1 MNLRDLFSVGTKF
14 EESISK
20 KKNQINFTVATQNMD
35 FVNRIDQ
42 NVAKYRIGIPM
53 KKWWRTPFGLIVYDV
68 LQGEW
73 VLYRINNDEGDESLP
88 F

>member
-1 MNLRDLFSVGTKF
+1 
-14 EESISK
+14 
-20 KKNQINFTVATQNMD
+20 MD

-53 KKWWRTPFGLIVYDV
+53 KKWWRAPFGLIVYDV